1 MNKALEN
8 CRAVFEKWLF
18 LEDSAA
24 LDILF
29 ATALSLWIPGD
40 RVWLFLIAPPGGS
53 KTELL
58 RAISNLPEAF
68 TLSELTPQTFISGM
82 TKGAA
87 TDLLPKLD
95 QKIVIVKDFT
105 VILSQAP
112 YDQNKIFGQ
121 LRDIYDGYYQKAF
134 GSVGLKGYHSSF
146 VLLAAVTPAIDRYR
160 IVHQALGERF
170 LKLRLRHKGLSI
182 IERACEVM
190 GKEDIMRNE
199 LSEATCTLFDQLR
212 KEGRGRPRNLG
223 ASLKKRLIAL
233 AHLSATFRSTVERD
247 HFHQVVQKPQPEL
260 GTRLVKQLGTLLISL
275 ARLRNGKL
283 EDVYGMVARVARD
296 TIPPERAIVIQ
307 ALKAVNHSAPT
318 GLISN
323 ETRIPR
329 STLTEILDDMWM
341 LDIVIKE
348 DERPTYWSLTPQIK
362 ELLVLSGLC

>member
-1 MNKALEN
+1 MNETLEN

-18 LEDSAA
+18 LEDDAA

-58 RAISNLPEAF
+58 RAISDLPEAY

-95 QKIVIVKDFT
+95 RKIVIVKDFT

-134 GSVGLKGYHSSF
+134 GSVGLKGYQSSF
-146 VLLAAVTPAIDRYR
+146 VLIAAVTPAIDRYR

-182 IERACEVM
+182 IERACEIM
-190 GKEDIMRNE
+190 GREDEMRDE
-199 LSEATCTLFDQLR
+199 LSKAAQTLFNQLR
-212 KEGRGRPRNLG
+212 KESWKGPRNLK

-275 ARLRNGKL
+275 ARLRKEKP
-283 EDVYGMVARVARD
+283 EDVYDMVVRVAHD
-296 TIPPERAIVIQ
+296 TIPPERTIVIQ
-307 ALKAVNHSAPT
+307 ALEAVNHSAPT
-318 GLISN
+318 GAISD

-329 STLTEILDDMWM
+329 STLAEILDDMWM
-341 LDIVIKE
+341 LDIVVKE
-348 DERPTYWSLTPQIK
+348 GEKPNYWSLTPQVK
-362 ELLVLSGLC
+362 ELLALSGLC